1 MIYLDNA
8 ATTKVAPDIAQLVAN
23 TLCESFA
30 NPSAVYESG
39 MHCED
44 IISDARRSVAAV
56 LSVKPASVYF
66 TSGGTEANHIGITGL
81 YYARRGFAENIVVSG
96 YEHPS
101 VAMTL
106 ERLAILH
113 NIELRKVLP
122 STGGVIDPNEII
134 AKIDDKTAM
143 VCIMHV
149 NNEIGTVFDIADIV
163 GKVRQKNRRTAIFC
177 DGVQGYLKHP
187 LPIELGGVDAYTIS
201 GHKVGA
207 PKGVGALYLRA
218 GVNYEPVMVGGG
230 QEKGIRCGTENV
242 AGIAALG
249 EVSRLLRASISQR
262 AHIVGTLRDTI
273 LCELDG
279 IDYVINSPE
288 DASPYILNLSFKDTQ
303 SAVLQRA
310 LDELGLM
317 VSAGS
322 SCSKGA
328 NSKTL
333 TAMSLSPE
341 RIASALRIS
350 FSPDN
355 TEVECRQA
363 AELLKTAVRRM
374 NRVLVG
380 IF

>member
-8 ATTKVAPDIAQLVAN
+8 ATTKVAPDVAQLVAD
-23 TLCESFA
+23 TLRESFA

-44 IISDARRSVAAV
+44 IISDARRCVAAV

-81 YYARRGFAENIVVSG
+81 YYARRGYAENIVVSG

-101 VAMTL
+101 VGMTL
-106 ERLAILH
+106 ERLAIMH
-113 NIELRKVLP
+113 GVKLRKVLP
-122 STGGVIDPNEII
+122 SADGIIDPDEVI
-134 AKIDDKTAM
+134 ARVDDKTAM
-143 VCIMHV
+143 VCVMHV
-149 NNEIGTVFDIADIV
+149 NNETGAIFDFADIV
-163 GKVRQKNRRTAIFC
+163 GKVRQKNRRAAIFC
-177 DGVQGYLKHP
+177 DGVQGYLKQS
-187 LPIELGGVDAYTIS
+187 LPVELGGVDAYTLS

-230 QEKGIRCGTENV
+230 QENGIRCGTENV

-249 EVSRLLRASISQR
+249 EVSRQLRTTVAHR
-262 AHIVGTLRDTI
+262 AQVVGELRDV
-273 LCELDG
+273 LLGELG
-279 IDYVINSPE
+279 GLDYVINSPKN
-288 DASPYILNLSFKDTQ
+288 ASPYILNLSFKDTQ

-355 TEVECRQA
+355 TPDECRQA
-363 AELLKTAVRRM
+363 AEYLKTAVRRM

-380 IF
+380 S